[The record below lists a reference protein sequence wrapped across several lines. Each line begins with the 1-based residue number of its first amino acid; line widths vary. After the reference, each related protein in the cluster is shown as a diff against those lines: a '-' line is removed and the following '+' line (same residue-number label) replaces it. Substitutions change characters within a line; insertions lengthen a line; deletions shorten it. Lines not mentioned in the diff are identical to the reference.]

1 MWRKHAATSETPGFL
16 QKGLKIYE
24 MWRKRFKDLTQPPGR
39 HLGFY
44 KKKIYEM
51 WRFTKR
57 FKDLTQPPGRHL
69 GFYKK
74 V

>member
-1 MWRKHAATSETPGFL
+1 MWRFT
-16 QKGLKIYE
+16 
-24 MWRKRFKDLTQPPGR
+24 KRFKDLTQPPAR

-57 FKDLTQPPGRHL
+57 DLTQPPARHL